1 MTHKI
6 RRVRVKEYAYYVKKL
21 RQNVGL
27 KIWIWRQIVTSQT
40 AHTKYKWPPHATE
53 CNPPWKFSAY
63 ATAGC
68 AILFSKEPRFMK
80 TCKCYFS
87 NEHYSAQLFQLVTN
101 LTIWMAKCVHCHF
114 SGCYRLPRWNGRQ
127 CDRKG
132 IVTFKYLWLSMARFL
147 FDATQLASFLCSK
160 MQSYQKLYTKAMS
173 ILVPFA
179 TTYLCESGYTI
190 PFHFKNDSIGTVR
203 IPRMICAWLWVIVCQ
218 GVSR

>member
-1 MTHKI
+1 LVWKYEYDVKLWRHKQ
-6 RRVRVKEYAYYVKKL
+6 RTPNTNDHHMPLNATPHENFL
-21 RQNVGL
+21 RTPLLDVQ
-27 KIWIWRQIVTSQT
+27 
-40 AHTKYKWPPHATE
+40 Y
-53 CNPPWKFSAY
+53 F
-63 ATAGC
+63 
-68 AILFSKEPRFMK
+68 FSKEPRFMK

-87 NEHYSAQLFQLVTN
+87 NKHYSAQLFQLVTN